1 MKSILLTLLAALAL
15 PTAVN
20 AAEKFDITC
29 SYKLDS
35 QEGENKLDSQER
47 ENNLFRR
54 FIIDTNMDKG
64 SVIFYEKLKNGKK
77 VRERKY
83 MVDYVNSP
91 MQLEIVQDIGLNL
104 GFIHLFD
111 KNDLKLVEAKDVK
124 KIYGKWET
132 DDLQTKYE
140 YFDCKKTPMF
150 FFK

>member
-1 MKSILLTLLAALAL
+1 MKCLLIPLLATTAL

-20 AAEKFDITC
+20 AGEKFDITC

-35 QEGENKLDSQER
+35 QETENK
-47 ENNLFRR
+47 LFRR
-54 FIIDTNMDKG
+54 FIIDTSMDKG

-77 VRERKY
+77 VGQRKY

-91 MQLEIVQDIGLNL
+91 LQIEIVQDIGLNL
-104 GFIHLFD
+104 GFSHLFD
-111 KNDLKLVEAKDVK
+111 KNNLKLVEAKDIE
-124 KIYGKWET
+124 KIKGKWET
-132 DDLQTKYE
+132 SASQTKYK

>member
-15 PTAVN
+15 PTAVK

-35 QEGENKLDSQER
+35 QEGENK
-47 ENNLFRR
+47 LFRR

>member
-1 MKSILLTLLAALAL
+1 MKSILLILLAALAL

-20 AAEKFDITC
+20 AGEKFDITC

-35 QEGENKLDSQER
+35 QEREIKLDSQER
-47 ENNLFRR
+47 ENKLFRR
-54 FIIDTNMDKG
+54 FIIDTSMDKG

-104 GFIHLFD
+104 GFFHLFD

-132 DDLQTKYE
+132 GDFQTKYE

-150 FFK
+150 FFN

>member
-1 MKSILLTLLAALAL
+1 MKCLLIPLLATTAL

-20 AAEKFDITC
+20 AGEKFDITC

-35 QEGENKLDSQER
+35 QETENK
-47 ENNLFRR
+47 LFRR
-54 FIIDTNMDKG
+54 FIIDTSMDKG

-77 VRERKY
+77 IGQRKY

-91 MQLEIVQDIGLNL
+91 LQIEIVQDIGLNL
-104 GFIHLFD
+104 GFSHLFD
-111 KNDLKLVEAKDVK
+111 KNNLKLVEAKDIE
-124 KIYGKWET
+124 KIQGKWKT
-132 DDLQTKYE
+132 DNFQTKYK